1 MARWDTPTKAV
12 GFKHSVYAA
21 LIMAENTT
29 EGLFE
34 IPTCDS
40 CDKPAVVEQAYSGR
54 ILCGK
59 HLAKSVRK
67 KISKELR
74 MQLKLKRGE
83 HTTILVAVSGGKD
96 SAVLLHS
103 LVDLLGERRD
113 VTIVAGTVDEGIE
126 GYRPPSIDC
135 AKELSERLGI
145 QHETVTYPELSFIE
159 MDEVVQRL
167 PQATAKDSNAPRM
180 ACAYCGVFRRQGIN
194 HLAERVNADVIALGH
209 NLDDMAQ
216 TVLMNV
222 SNGDLERTLRLAPHT
237 STPVDGLSPRI
248 VPLRWVPEQEIHLYA
263 LHKDLPIH
271 HEECPNAKGALRW
284 RHREMVATMEADVP
298 GTRHGLVRMA
308 DQVKALRDQVVDLGG
323 GDTRPAPP
331 KPCERCGS
339 MTSGQQCKACDMRD
353 LLSIDE

>member
-1 MARWDTPTKAV
+1 
-12 GFKHSVYAA
+12 
-21 LIMAENTT
+21 MAENTP

-159 MDEVVQRL
+159 MDEVVKRL

-237 STPVDGLSPRI
+237 STPVD
-248 VPLRWVPEQEIHLYA
+248 
-263 LHKDLPIH
+263 
-271 HEECPNAKGALRW
+271 
-284 RHREMVATMEADVP
+284 
-298 GTRHGLVRMA
+298 
-308 DQVKALRDQVVDLGG
+308 
-323 GDTRPAPP
+323 
-331 KPCERCGS
+331 
-339 MTSGQQCKACDMRD
+339 
-353 LLSIDE
+353 